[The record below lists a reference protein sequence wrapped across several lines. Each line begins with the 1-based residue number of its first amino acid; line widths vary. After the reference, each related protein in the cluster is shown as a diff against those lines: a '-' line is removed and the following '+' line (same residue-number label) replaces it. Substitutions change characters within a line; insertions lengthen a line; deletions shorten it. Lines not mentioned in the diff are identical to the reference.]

1 MNTTSPDVN
10 EVSTGAPAGAVD
22 HRSRWRR
29 RTVAGV
35 LAAALVVAIVVVIAR
50 LAQSDE
56 RAGWQSAD
64 IGGQGGSDPPFAAD
78 AAHVLRRPD
87 GLMIQIELPT
97 PAPGTYEYPTAQ
109 MVPPWAAPHP
119 RVSVG
124 ASDAPEVFTA
134 WVFVFNS
141 PAACS
146 DQTCDVD
153 DVGVDTEA
161 RGGSYQLDGLVADD
175 DTLDFIGRIRTGQPS
190 TNGATLDAPENAEV
204 HVAIAPHGRWLAGAD
219 GWRQLNGPI
228 GNPTLWWAAGFE
240 P

>member
-1 MNTTSPDVN
+1 MNTTSFDVN
-10 EVSTGAPAGAVD
+10 EVATDGPVGAAV
-22 HRSRWRR
+22 HQPQWPRR
-29 RTVAGV
+29 LVAGV
-35 LAAALVVAIVVVIAR
+35 LAAALLVAIVVVTAQ

-56 RAGWQSAD
+56 RPGWQSAD
-64 IGGQGGSDPPFAAD
+64 IGGQGGSDPPVAAD
-78 AAHVLRRPD
+78 GAHLLRRPD

-97 PAPGTYEYPTAQ
+97 PSPGTYEYPTDQ
-109 MVPPWAAPHP
+109 MVPPGAPPHP

-124 ASDAPEVFTA
+124 ASDAPEVFTV

-141 PAACS
+141 PAACT

-153 DVGVDTEA
+153 DLGVDTEA
-161 RGGSYQLDGLVADD
+161 RGGSYQLDGLVADH
-175 DTLDFIGRIRTGQPS
+175 DTLAFTGRIRPGQPAM
-190 TNGATLDAPENAEV
+190 NGATLDAPESAEV

-228 GNPTLWWAAGFE
+228 GNPTLWWAASFE